1 MLTPPAARRR
11 SGAPLVVALVL
22 VVAAA
27 GFLTWSLIHL
37 GGSGADQDSARQAA
51 NTANARL
58 ADLRNGDIEVKTARD
73 QALDAGRKGVVV
85 LNTVDYQKVDA
96 SLDEWER
103 VSTGDLH
110 DQLVSSRKQSKQ
122 AIVTARS
129 VTKPAVLTAAVQAVD
144 AKAGTA
150 TVLVALKVSVSVG
163 DAAPTDKFLRLTC
176 TLLRTDQ
183 GWQLNSIGQVP
194 YQS

>member
-1 MLTPPAARRR
+1 
-11 SGAPLVVALVL
+11 
-22 VVAAA
+22 
-27 GFLTWSLIHL
+27 
-37 GGSGADQDSARQAA
+37 
-51 NTANARL
+51 
-58 ADLRNGDIEVKTARD
+58 
-73 QALDAGRKGVVV
+73 
-85 LNTVDYQKVDA
+85 
-96 SLDEWER
+96 
-103 VSTGDLH
+103 
-110 DQLVSSRKQSKQ
+110 
-122 AIVTARS
+122 